1 MPAKKSKSTKKPAKS
16 AAPVATVVASPPAPA
31 PSPAPATLTPGT
43 VLKKL
48 DRTGAVRCECTV
60 EADGFRFEG
69 KLYSSISAAA
79 VAAAKSLGLAGTSF
93 NGYVFWGLAKPSG
106 RDLAHRLD
114 GLWQRYAS
122 AATALLKADGADKAA
137 NVDRV
142 RQHLAQLKELV

>member
-1 MPAKKSKSTKKPAKS
+1 MPAKKSKSTKKPAESTS
-16 AAPVATVVASPPAPA
+16 ATPATSPAPT
-31 PSPAPATLTPGT
+31 PSPAPATRTPGT

-60 EADGFRFEG
+60 EADGFRFDG

-93 NGYVFWGLAKPSG
+93 NGYVFWGLAEPSG

-114 GLWQRYAS
+114 GLWQRYAN
-122 AATALLKADGADKAA
+122 AATALLNADGVGRATAWIA
-137 NVDRV
+137 CASISRS
-142 RQHLAQLKELV
+142 

>member
-1 MPAKKSKSTKKPAKS
+1 MPTKKSKSKKPAKS
-16 AAPVATVVASPPAPA
+16 TVAAAPAATTPA
-31 PSPAPATLTPGT
+31 PSPALAALTPGT

-142 RQHLAQLKELV
+142 RQHLAQLKALV

>member
-1 MPAKKSKSTKKPAKS
+1 MPAKSRKSKKTAKS
-16 AAPVATVVASPPAPA
+16 TCTEAATTAAATA
-31 PSPAPATLTPGT
+31 PSATAMLAPGT

-48 DRTGAVRCECTV
+48 DRAGAVRCECTV
-60 EADGFRFEG
+60 DAEGFRYDG
-69 KLYSSISAAA
+69 KLYPSISSAAA
-79 VAAAKSLGLAGTSF
+79 AAATALGLSGASF

-114 GLWQRYAS
+114 GLWQRYTT

-142 RQHLAQLKELV
+142 RQHLAQLEVLL

>member
-1 MPAKKSKSTKKPAKS
+1 MAAKNRKSTKKQSKPPTTTATKPA
-16 AAPVATVVASPPAPA
+16 PTPAPA
-31 PSPAPATLTPGT
+31 PAALALGT

-60 EADGFRFEG
+60 EADGFRYDG

-79 VAAAKSLGLAGTSF
+79 AAAAKTLGLAGTSF
-93 NGYVFWGLAKPSG
+93 NGHVFWGLAKPSG

-114 GLWQRYAS
+114 GLWQRYAT
-122 AATALLKADGADKAA
+122 AATALLKADGMDKAA

>member
-1 MPAKKSKSTKKPAKS
+1 MPAKKTKSKKAAKSTTA
-16 AAPVATVVASPPAPA
+16 AAPTPAPA

-48 DRTGAVRCECTV
+48 DREGKVRCECTV
-60 EADGFRFEG
+60 EAEGFRFDG

-79 VAAAKSLGLAGTSF
+79 VAAAQSLGLAGTSF

-106 RDLAHRLD
+106 RDPAHRLD
-114 GLWQRYAS
+114 GLWQRYTS

-142 RQHLAQLKELV
+142 RQHLAQLKEMV

>member
-1 MPAKKSKSTKKPAKS
+1 MPAKKSKSTKKPAKNS
-16 AAPVATVVASPPAPA
+16 TAPTAAPAPA
-31 PSPAPATLTPGT
+31 ASPAPATLAPGT

-48 DRTGAVRCECTV
+48 DREGKVRCECTV

-79 VAAAKSLGLAGTSF
+79 AAAAKSLGLAGTSF
-93 NGYVFWGLAKPSG
+93 NGHVFWGLAKPSG

-114 GLWQRYAS
+114 GLWQRYTT
-122 AATALLKADGADKAA
+122 AATALLKADGADKAG

-142 RQHLAQLKELV
+142 RQHLAQLKALV

>member
-1 MPAKKSKSTKKPAKS
+1 MAAKNRKSTKKQSKRVTN
-16 AAPVATVVASPPAPA
+16 AATAAPAPA
-31 PSPAPATLTPGT
+31 PSPAPSTALAPGA

-60 EADGFRFEG
+60 EADGFRYDG

-79 VAAAKSLGLAGTSF
+79 AAAAKTLGLAGTSF
-93 NGYVFWGLAKPSG
+93 NGHVFWGLAKPSG

-114 GLWQRYAS
+114 GLWQRYAN

-137 NVDRV
+137 NLDRV
-142 RQHLAQLKELV
+142 RQHLAQLKALM

>member
-1 MPAKKSKSTKKPAKS
+1 MPAKKTKSKKPAKNATA
-16 AAPVATVVASPPAPA
+16 AAPTPAPA
-31 PSPAPATLTPGT
+31 ASPTPATPTPGT

-48 DRTGAVRCECTV
+48 DREGKVRCECIV
-60 EADGFRFEG
+60 EADGFRFDG

-122 AATALLKADGADKAA
+122 AATALLKADGADRAA
-137 NVDRV
+137 NLDRV
-142 RQHLAQLKELV
+142 RQHLAQLKEMV